1 MELAR
6 LLYLFHYSIIR
17 ASLLT
22 QLVNKESACN
32 AKDPSWI
39 LGSGRSAGEGIG
51 YPLQFSWMSPVAQL
65 VMNQPTVQETWVP
78 SLDWKD
84 PLEKG
89 NGYIHQYSGLENSKD
104 REAWQDT
111 VQFSSVQ
118 KLRRVQLC
126 ATPWTAACQASLSI
140 TYHRVHSNSCPLSQW
155 YHPTISF
162 SVIPISS
169 CFQSFPA
176 SGSLQMSQFFTSSSQ
191 SIGVSA
197 SASVFPMNIQDYFL

>member
-17 ASLLT
+17 ASLLA

-65 VMNQPTVQETWVP
+65 VMNQPTVQETGVT

-118 KLRRVQLC
+118 KLSRVQLC
-126 ATPWTAACQASLSI
+126 ATLWTSACQASLSI
-140 TYHRVHSNSCPLSQW
+140 TYSQSSLKLMS
-155 YHPTISF
+155 IE
-162 SVIPISS
+162 SVIPSNDLILCCSHFLLLS
-169 CFQSFPA
+169 IFP
-176 SGSLQMSQFFTSSSQ
+176 SIRVFTNE
-191 SIGVSA
+191 
-197 SASVFPMNIQDYFL
+197 SVLHIK